1 LRSSAKKKKPKK
13 PTRVSVVLTDEEYAR
28 LGKMAATAERSRSWL
43 GRYAIRRFLEEHEGR
58 QLPLHLEI
66 AAEG

>member
-1 LRSSAKKKKPKK
+1 M
-13 PTRVSVVLTDEEYAR
+13 VLTDDEYQR
-28 LGKMAATAERSRSWL
+28 LGKMAWTTERSLSWL

-66 AAEG
+66 TAEA